1 MVAVT
6 VEAAVGAATTAVL
19 MAVAALAA
27 VEVTRAVNLWMWTA
41 ARERVRRMTRHL
53 WLQRPLHLR
62 SPWI

>member
-27 VEVTRAVNLWMWTA
+27 VAVAVTRAVNLWIWTA

-53 WLQRPLHLR
+53 WLQ
-62 SPWI
+62 